1 MNRNICSVT
10 SSDSGIIINSSG
22 NTHTSS
28 PLKIASA
35 SIAAIIANGSAI
47 AQVKSSSELNM
58 SNGDIVSSAIKTN
71 GISHSTSNNNSIVNP
86 DITLTLGSGL
96 NVQNPNLHQLHQL
109 HHHHQQPQQNH
120 HLQQLAQ
127 LQHHPHHQHNH
138 NLSSVHNLTL
148 SAIIDQSTSDDSGR
162 ASERLTTSSV
172 AQRDPDSSRDRLSDA
187 SSRCSSGK
195 GYICDS
201 EGEDDKGS
209 DAGSVVF
216 TSIPKHTQQKTT
228 PSNATE
234 TTSRKIDYSPT
245 EIPFNNQPLD
255 AIASPI
261 PTGVNE
267 MVSIT
272 SPGLISLPASD
283 QPSYTTTQLQVSN
296 GSLVAHLS
304 SVVGSQHA
312 ATTSQ
317 IQHQHQASIIAVQ
330 QLPSQS
336 SVFPLTA
343 SINNKSPL
351 STTSAKLQPAEVLL
365 LSTTVSDP
373 TVVTTTVTSE
383 KQQAIQHQLS
393 LVSNSSQSASQLL
406 ITSSLADSNLM
417 PPTPISVQPSAK
429 QQQKHLLIRHQHQQH
444 ANDDLSGSLISV
456 TSSHDSSHKSVF
468 LNISAGSNGL
478 CSSKTHLP
486 PLSVVTNH
494 SNSLGTNN
502 KDEPSN
508 SHHQQANVSLNEN
521 ISSNID
527 VISGTNNGK
536 SMNSNGNGKF
546 SSLSVP
552 SSHNSPPL
560 KLAEPTGKN
569 EIDLP
574 LHVTTS
580 ALTSSTTVVTE
591 AISTAGNMP
600 CNIQS
605 AMLHSGT
612 LNTLTASTVPSV
624 NVNNG
629 SYTTPVVAAVTAA
642 AHPSMI
648 MTNGLSTL
656 SPHFR
661 AYPGYPL
668 YSPYGN
674 FPHNP
679 YLPSSVTSPNL
690 SPRLHPALTP
700 IPHTLMGLGLM
711 DARFPASLIAGSANN
726 SSGSGRKSNDRD
738 LSPLVQ
744 QQSSAAIATT
754 VSSIANHQKVLPV
767 TLNTISCSSNISLSL
782 TCTSTTKGITS
793 SNIGGTSGTSNSLL
807 VRTTIG
813 SEIVTTAQQTT
824 HSSHRDETHASV
836 NKAPSVLPIVSTHGS
851 GNGVQQPPP
860 PPSSSPPSPPPPP
873 PPSTSPPILPAA
885 YHHLVST
892 HSSTTSAGSDRAS
905 LLVGHHHHS
914 LVVSG
919 LSPTSSLISC
929 GSTVPSSYSHLPG
942 LPSSSKSPSLSTQHA
957 QGSSNSGAIES
968 GSISEQ
974 SLPQPSITTSI
985 NSNVGGGG
993 NIIVS
998 VRSQSPRGHSPNREK
1013 EGYSNIASSLSRS
1026 TPGPTI
1032 LSSSGGG
1039 LAVAGSS
1046 TSIGSCTGAGPLGI
1060 NPALSTT
1067 SAIVGGVVTYMPCL
1081 NVVSAAI
1088 STVSSSLTHPRTSLA
1103 IGGSIMSSSPAPSS
1117 SSSVGGV
1124 VVASE
1129 WLPNVVSNSQPTVTI
1144 SSSSATVTT
1153 SIHNNSSSSAS
1164 GAKTQQQ
1171 HHHHTRP
1178 TPPPSSCSG
1187 FSSATDLSPAS
1198 IPAYS
1203 ASIPMSTTV
1212 SLSTPA
1218 NTILYTPSVATPVV
1232 GGTQTLSITQP
1243 HPFSAESLFST
1254 KVSEQADLLRRE
1266 LDNRFLDRSGLTA
1279 VSTGPS
1285 YLRQELH
1292 HHQHQ
1297 HTHLHQ
1303 HQSLITGPTVG
1314 TPALFP
1320 PPLFKDVPKIGAVD
1334 SPFYRTGLG
1343 IASYPGYPPSLLHPG
1358 LSGPTQ
1364 FVPTSHLQS
1373 FVPKQQ
1379 TPPIDPNKKKTGKWN
1394 AMHVRIAWE
1403 IYHHQAKQ
1411 NPDKAASIKAA
1422 SDMLRPPSHMYPT
1435 TSSNAGNHG
1444 RVHDM
1449 PSSTFPPVGLPG
1461 RPGPYESNP
1470 LPPSFMSSPASHIG
1484 VSPFARYT
1492 SYAGSPFSSL
1502 SPFSRDIPIGSQIS
1516 GSLHDPWRSALSR
1529 TVGSYSSGSQP
1540 TTGSWAPIKQDPNMV
1555 AESVRRDA
1563 EERDRQRE
1571 REERERDRQR
1581 REREE
1586 REKQRERER
1595 EEKLRKEQ
1603 QERDRERERERE
1615 RERKEKERRDM
1626 ERREMERER
1635 LLHQQHRESKAA
1647 AVAAANAAVPVSRD
1661 RSPQRNG
1668 IDLDV
1673 RIKEEPR
1680 KDDEILLRSHVAAAA
1695 AAASDPRYH
1704 TSMMPHP
1711 YIASRH
1717 PASHMLPGSH
1727 LSRSMLP
1734 PSIGLPTH
1742 FSPHGSWGPDPFR
1755 EYRLDP
1761 LHHPLRYNPLID
1773 AYRAEEAKA
1782 SLIYAAQTAAH
1793 FRGKGSSPVP
1803 PAQQQLPTSHLRL
1816 SSGIPSGGGSNACI
1830 PSGPNSGA
1838 PNATISVHSGT
1849 SMKAPLSTSTLS
1861 GSGTVGISSLNGNG
1875 GSGVGSAQTSPA
1887 TLPSSVSSLSVELHK
1902 KDDICQI
1909 R

>member
-1 MNRNICSVT
+1 MATPPLVLPCCS
-10 SSDSGIIINSSG
+10 
-22 NTHTSS
+22 
-28 PLKIASA
+28 
-35 SIAAIIANGSAI
+35 
-47 AQVKSSSELNM
+47 
-58 SNGDIVSSAIKTN
+58 
-71 GISHSTSNNNSIVNP
+71 
-86 DITLTLGSGL
+86 
-96 NVQNPNLHQLHQL
+96 
-109 HHHHQQPQQNH
+109 
-120 HLQQLAQ
+120 
-127 LQHHPHHQHNH
+127 
-138 NLSSVHNLTL
+138 
-148 SAIIDQSTSDDSGR
+148 R
-162 ASERLTTSSV
+162 RTT
-172 AQRDPDSSRDRLSDA
+172 
-187 SSRCSSGK
+187 
-195 GYICDS
+195 
-201 EGEDDKGS
+201 E
-209 DAGSVVF
+209 
-216 TSIPKHTQQKTT
+216 
-228 PSNATE
+228 
-234 TTSRKIDYSPT
+234 
-245 EIPFNNQPLD
+245 
-255 AIASPI
+255 
-261 PTGVNE
+261 
-267 MVSIT
+267 
-272 SPGLISLPASD
+272 GLIR
-283 QPSYTTTQLQVSN
+283 LQMGLGEGHQVDFLGPEKNDKLYLLVVDGVSN

-807 VRTTIG
+807 
-813 SEIVTTAQQTT
+813 
-824 HSSHRDETHASV
+824 
-836 NKAPSVLPIVSTHGS
+836 
-851 GNGVQQPPP
+851 
-860 PPSSSPPSPPPPP
+860 
-873 PPSTSPPILPAA
+873 
-885 YHHLVST
+885 
-892 HSSTTSAGSDRAS
+892 
-905 LLVGHHHHS
+905 
-914 LVVSG
+914 
-919 LSPTSSLISC
+919 
-929 GSTVPSSYSHLPG
+929 
-942 LPSSSKSPSLSTQHA
+942 
-957 QGSSNSGAIES
+957 GSSNSGAIES